1 MAQPLKAK
9 EVNMRGRDT
18 VDNYNTRDMEKAC
31 LGTSPET
38 KGSRLT
44 NTIEAAWEDVIN
56 LLERLEDMIHGE
68 DDARV
73 QPPRCRPAIH
83 TLELL
88 LQNGP
93 EAIDEYHQHAAQIIS
108 RIRGMVIE

>member
-18 VDNYNTRDMEKAC
+18 VADYNPRESEKVC
-31 LGTSPET
+31 LASAET

-44 NTIEAAWEDVIN
+44 NTIKAAWEDVIN

-68 DDARV
+68 DDDARV
-73 QPPRCRPAIH
+73 QQPRCRPAIH

-93 EAIDEYHQHAAQIIS
+93 EAIDEYHLHAAQIIS
-108 RIRGMVIE
+108 RIREMVIE